1 MPGQRKLGRA
11 TDVRMS
17 MLRGMVTT
25 LIVTGKV
32 QTTEARAQEVR
43 RIAEKLITLAVRE
56 KDNFSTKEVKFTRAK
71 LDGKGRKVLKSAT
84 SINGRK
90 FDVVDRETKTEMVQV
105 DKPTRLAARRYLMN
119 WLNKSHDENGNTV
132 NPVNILFA
140 DVAPK
145 YVGRA
150 GGYTRIIKLGARR
163 GDASEMALLELV

>member
-11 TDVRMS
+11 KDLRMAI
-17 MLRGMVTT
+17 LRGMVTT

-32 QTTEARAQEVR
+32 QTTEARALEVR

-56 KDNFSTKEVKFTRAK
+56 KDNFTTKEVKVTHAK

-90 FDVVDRETKTEMVQV
+90 FDVVDRETKMEMVQV
-105 DKPTRLAARRYLMN
+105 DNSTRLAARRYLMN
-119 WLNKSHDENGNTV
+119 WLNKSHDENGNV
-132 NPVNILFA
+132 INPVNILFA

-145 YVGRA
+145 YVGRN